1 MSEKDKMRGRNF
13 SGDTLAGVTL
23 FTLGSIVVLSSLSYE
38 IGSLRRMGPGYFPL
52 MLGTALCILSL
63 PILWDG
69 ISPHFKKTQKEQD
82 KKSAI
87 NLMVN
92 RATFRPMFL
101 PLIAVIMFALL
112 LENAG
117 LIPAVFTSVT
127 VAGFAE
133 KKNSLMTNML
143 VACLSSIFIAAV
155 FVYGLGLPLRLVV
168 I

>member
-1 MSEKDKMRGRNF
+1 MNGRNF
-13 SGDTLAGVTL
+13 SADTLAGLAL
-23 FTLGSIVVLSSLSYE
+23 FTLGSIVALSSLAYE

-52 MLGTALCILSL
+52 MLGTVLCILSL

-69 ISPHFKKTQKEQD
+69 ISPLFKKTQKEQD
-82 KKSAI
+82 RKPTI
-87 NLMVN
+87 NLMMD
-92 RATFRPMFL
+92 RATFRPMLL
-101 PLIAVIMFALL
+101 PLIAVLMFALL
-112 LENAG
+112 LENTG
-117 LIPAVFTSVT
+117 LIPAVFTSVA

-168 I
+168 F